1 MSTAKIP
8 TTPLGDSGPAVP
20 VLGLGLMGL
29 SKGPYG
35 PIPGDEER
43 LAFLDRAFELGYTFW
58 DSADLYGDSEEL
70 IGKWFKRTGKRDQ
83 IFVATKFGFVKGSKT
98 LEVDSSGAYCKKAC
112 DECLKNL
119 GIDSIDL
126 CMLYLVAT
134 QTGNSMSTY
143 IYPTVYMHHANHKT
157 PIEETMRALVELKA
171 EGKIKHIGLSGI
183 NAATLRRAVK
193 IAPIAAVQTDY
204 SPFNLEIE
212 QAHSGHLL
220 KACRELQIPVVAAMP
235 LARGMLTNRFASGD
249 ALTEGEDMRNKLIP
263 RFHDGNREKN
273 IEISKKYQALADKKG
288 CSVAQL
294 SLAWLRKQGGD
305 IIPIPGTKQIKYLE
319 DNWASL
325 NVELTAEEEAEV
337 RQLSETTELAG
348 YHLPPA
354 FANFLFGDTVEE
366 A

>member
-1 MSTAKIP
+1 MPTDKVP
-8 TTPLGDSGPAVP
+8 TTRLGDNGPAVP

-35 PIPGDEER
+35 PIPSDDER

-83 IFVATKFGFVKGSKT
+83 IFVSTKFGFVKGSKT

-126 CMLYLVAT
+126 F
-134 QTGNSMSTY
+134 
-143 IYPTVYMHHANHKT
+143 YMHHANHNT
-157 PIEETMRALVELKA
+157 PIEETMRALAELKA

-183 NAATLRRAVK
+183 SAATLRRAVK
-193 IAPIAAVQTDY
+193 IAPVAAVQTDY

-220 KACRELQIPVVAAMP
+220 NACRELQIPVVAAMP

-249 ALTEGEDMRNKLIP
+249 ALTEGEDMRSKLIP

-273 IEISKKYQALADKKG
+273 VEIAKQYQELADKKG

-337 RQLSETTELAG
+337 RKLSETAELAG